1 MTIPAKTA
9 QINWSTVARAD
20 GRRVVDEIQIFDREG
35 PERDREELISSAGAC
50 TSDWMDGTDDRST
63 PAGLYAQLAFA
74 GFKDDATH
82 VAVLDAFATIEGCE
96 WAAQMATTYRWL
108 MPLGDAEEEG

>member
-1 MTIPAKTA
+1 MTIPAKNA
-9 QINWSTVARAD
+9 QIHWSTIDHRN
-20 GRRVVDEIQIFDREG
+20 GGRVVDEIWIFDRTLPWED
-35 PERDREELISSAGAC
+35 RDELQCSAGAC
-50 TSDWMDGTDDRST
+50 TSDWLDGTDLRST

-82 VAVLDAFATIEGCE
+82 IAVLDAFATIEGCE

-108 MPLGDAEEEG
+108 MDVDQDEAE